1 MSADPRPTGAGAGA
15 GEAGAPAANEDLEE
29 GPADLEAAGDVEG
42 LLARARAYRAG
53 SPPFPRDLRK
63 CFEAYAAAARLGS
76 ADAEYAVALF
86 LVNGGPVPQDL
97 KEGATRLRAAAER
110 GSVPAKVFLG
120 NMYELGIHYRADPEK
135 ADVWYRNAARSA
147 GVSDAPGTDAHT
159 RELAELGCARHALAV
174 AERGGADEDT
184 KARLLGRARAHGYGL
199 RVKTDEA
206 AAPEPTAGATD
217 APTRATRDASAMV
230 GALTE
235 AEASD
240 VVVPERAEGRGH
252 LKKSRGA
259 APENREA
266 GGRGHVSNALA
277 AFGYALLFLLAGVG
291 AAYAAW
297 HGARELVAHGTPLP
311 LFGTRTDQVFPAV
324 LGLIGV
330 LPSLLVYRLGTFVKA
345 VLAAGVMA
353 GVGWISWG
361 TGQAVLH
368 AARPVQALAFA
379 LPGFVAALLVLGLV
393 DGVKLGAARARRR

>member
-1 MSADPRPTGAGAGA
+1 MSADPRPTGAGAA
-15 GEAGAPAANEDLEE
+15 GGGGAPAANAEDDLEADA
-29 GPADLEAAGDVEG
+29 ADLEATGDVEG

-53 SPPFPRDLRK
+53 APPFPRDLRQ

-147 GVSDAPGTDAHT
+147 GVSAAPGTDAHT

-174 AERGGADEDT
+174 AERGGVDEDT
-184 KARLLGRARAHGYGL
+184 KARVLGRARAHGYGL
-199 RVKTDEA
+199 RVKTDDA
-206 AAPEPTAGATD
+206 AEPT
-217 APTRATRDASAMV
+217 PRATRDASAMD
-230 GALTE
+230 GAPAGPDASGAVAPDR
-235 AEASD
+235 AEA
-240 VVVPERAEGRGH
+240 RGH
-252 LKKSRGA
+252 LKKA
-259 APENREA
+259 HNPATENRDA
-266 GGRGHVSNALA
+266 GPRGHVSNALA

-291 AAYAAW
+291 AAYATW

-311 LFGTRTDQVFPAV
+311 LFGTRTDQVFAAV
-324 LGLIGV
+324 LGLVGV

-345 VLAAGVMA
+345 ALAGGVMA

-361 TGQAVLH
+361 AGQAILH
-368 AARPVQALAFA
+368 AARPVQALGFA